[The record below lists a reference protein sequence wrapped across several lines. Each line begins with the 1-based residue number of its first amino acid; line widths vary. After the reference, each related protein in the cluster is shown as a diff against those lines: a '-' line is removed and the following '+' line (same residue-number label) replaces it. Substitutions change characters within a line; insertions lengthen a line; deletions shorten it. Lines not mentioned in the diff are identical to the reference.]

1 MPISLDC
8 VLCLARQ
15 SLEAS
20 RFATSNELIHTSVLK
35 KVFALLQEKGFT
47 NIPPLVAQDVQ
58 RIIRHETQNNDPYA
72 VPKRRSNELMLDLIN
87 SLFDRVRNS
96 KNPIHTAVQLAI
108 AGNSIDFAVRG
119 DWTDESILNAIETA
133 MQKPIDGD
141 IDRFIQCVTKAK
153 HILYLLDNSGEIV
166 CDRVLVEELLRIF
179 PDVKITAIVRGVPVL
194 NDATMDDAIQI
205 GLDKIVDVFDNGN
218 DAVGTILEQCGKPFL
233 NAFDK
238 ADMIIAKG
246 LANYETLI
254 EYTYEQVPKTI
265 CYLFKAKCQFIAK
278 YTGIKL
284 GDPALIITETNKTQ
298 L

>member
-20 RFATSNELIHTSVLK
+20 RFATCDESIHASVLK

-47 NIPPLVAQDVQ
+47 NIPPLVAQEVQ
-58 RIIRHETQNNDPYA
+58 RIIRRETKNNDPYA
-72 VPKRRSNELMLDLIN
+72 VPKSRSNELMLGLID

-96 KNPIHTAVQLAI
+96 ESPVSVAVQLAI

-119 DWTDESILNAIETA
+119 DWSDESILNVIETA
-133 MQKPIDGD
+133 LEKKIDGD
-141 IDRFIQCVTKAK
+141 VNKFIDCVKNSK

-166 CDRVLVEELLRIF
+166 CDRILIEEIMRLVPNI
-179 PDVKITAIVRGVPVL
+179 KITAVVRGEAVL
-194 NDATMDDAIQI
+194 NDATKYDANQI
-205 GLDKIVDVFDNGN
+205 GLDKIVNVIDNGN
-218 DAVGTILEQCGKPFL
+218 DAVGTILEQCGNSFL
-233 NAFDK
+233 DVFKTTDL
-238 ADMIIAKG
+238 IISKG

-254 EYTYEQVPKTI
+254 EYDSKQIPQTI
-265 CYLFKAKCQFIAK
+265 CYLFKAKCPFISRYA
-278 YTGIKL
+278 GIKL
-284 GDPALIITETNKTQ
+284 GDPALIITSNGEK

>member
-20 RFATSNELIHTSVLK
+20 RFATGDELIHTSVLK

-58 RIIRHETQNNDPYA
+58 RIIRHETQNNDPYSA
-72 VPKRRSNELMLDLIN
+72 QKRRSNKLMFDLMD
-87 SLFDRVRNS
+87 SLIERVRGS
-96 KNPIHTAVQLAI
+96 KNPIHSAVQLAI

-119 DWTDESILNAIETA
+119 DWTDESTLNTIEAA
-133 MQKPIDGD
+133 MRKPIDGD
-141 IDRFIQCVTKAK
+141 IDKFIGCVARSK

-166 CDRVLVEELLRIF
+166 CDRILIEELLRFF
-179 PDVKITAIVRGVPVL
+179 PEVKITAVVRGTPVL
-194 NDATMDDAIQI
+194 NDVTIDDANQI
-205 GLDKIVDVFDNGN
+205 ELDKIVEVIDNGN

-233 NAFDK
+233 DAFGTTDT
-238 ADMIIAKG
+238 IIAKG

-254 EYTYEQVPKTI
+254 EYTREQVPQTI

-284 GDPALIITETNKTQ
+284 GDPAIIITENK
-298 L
+298 

>member
-20 RFATSNELIHTSVLK
+20 RFATQDESIHTTVLK

-72 VPKRRSNELMLDLIN
+72 VPKYRSNQLMLDLID
-87 SLFDRVRNS
+87 SLFDRVHKS
-96 KNPIHTAVQLAI
+96 ENPIHAAVQLAI

-133 MQKPIDGD
+133 MSKPINGNVDK
-141 IDRFIQCVTKAK
+141 FISCVKKAK

-166 CDRVLVEELLRIF
+166 CDRVLIEELLRFF
-179 PDVKITAIVRGVPVL
+179 PDVKITAVVRGTAVL
-194 NDATMDDAIQI
+194 NDVTIDDANQI
-205 GLDKIVDVFDNGN
+205 GLGKIVDVIDNGN

-233 NAFDK
+233 DVFKTTN
-238 ADMIIAKG
+238 MIIAKG

-254 EYTYEQVPKTI
+254 EYTPEQIPQTI
-265 CYLFKAKCQFIAK
+265 CYLFKAKCPFISK
-278 YTGIKL
+278 YAGIKL
-284 GDPALIITETNKTQ
+284 GDPALIITENGEF
-298 L
+298 